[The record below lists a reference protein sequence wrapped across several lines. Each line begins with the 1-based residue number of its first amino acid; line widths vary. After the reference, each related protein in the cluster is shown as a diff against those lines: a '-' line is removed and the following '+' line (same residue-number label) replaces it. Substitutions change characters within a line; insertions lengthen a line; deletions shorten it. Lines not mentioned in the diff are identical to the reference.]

1 MNTKTLTTLIC
12 TAGAIGIVAA
22 CWLICEHQYRLCS
35 QNVVHPQT
43 TATTPETTQEPAPQ
57 IEEKILSNVDPAMI
71 FQRLNQLRP
80 NTRNTVREAFFCFQ
94 GFLDAGSNSFPAIR
108 KYAESGHNVILAG
121 NRWSDIEPR
130 DPKKTPVSSFQS
142 AGSILII
149 PASTRM
155 GLVDVLKEIN
165 TLEAFNILAQILPTS
180 QDAFEVV
187 KISRIL
193 LTRDSSAF
201 AERIRG
207 TARVMLATT
216 KTKKDRHE
224 LIKLLAEAGD
234 IEPIQLLAQ
243 ELMDNGKL
251 DRSALDP
258 YFNTL
263 KADAL
268 PTLSALFKDTNTSER
283 DRRLLLKTAFS
294 YVGNDALANEMYLS
308 SYTGADL
315 SELPPVSDTNKNPIN
330 TKMMLLCELL
340 AEGREEMG
348 IAGTDEDGK
357 AYFQSM
363 VDDRGTITPEIA
375 QSRLNFLNTL
385 PEDDE
390 QMISY
395 IDAIREKFNAKI
407 HPESFPEDYQFQLD
421 KLPNINHSIGYFTE
435 IYF

>member
-22 CWLICEHQYRLCS
+22 YWLICEHQYRLCS

-57 IEEKILSNVDPAMI
+57 IEEKTLSNVDPAMI

-94 GFLDAGSNSFPAIR
+94 GFLDAGSNSLPAIR

-130 DPKKTPVSSFQS
+130 DSKKTPYYQS
-142 AGSILII
+142 NDKLII

-165 TLEAFNILAQILPTS
+165 TLEAFNILGQILPTS
-180 QDAFEVV
+180 QDAFEAV

-193 LTRDSSAF
+193 LARDSSAF
-201 AERIRG
+201 AERIRE

-216 KTKKDRHE
+216 KTKKERYE
-224 LIKLLAEAGD
+224 LLKLLAEAGD
-234 IEPIQLLAQ
+234 IELIQSLAQ
-243 ELMDNGKL
+243 ELVDNGKL
-251 DRSALDP
+251 DRFALEV

-268 PTLSALFKDTNTSER
+268 PTLSALFKDPNTSER
-283 DRRLLLKTAFS
+283 DRKLLLKTAFS

-308 SYTGADL
+308 SYAAINL
-315 SELPPVSDTNKNPIN
+315 SESAPVFDANKNPIN
-330 TKMMLLCELL
+330 AKMMLLCELL
-340 AEGREEMG
+340 AEGKTQVG
-348 IAGTDEDGK
+348 ISGTDEDGK
-357 AYFQSM
+357 AYFQFTE
-363 VDDRGTITPEIA
+363 DDRGTITPEIA
-375 QSRLNFLNTL
+375 QNRLNFLNTL
-385 PEDDE
+385 PENDE
-390 QMISY
+390 QMTFY
-395 IDAIREKFNAKI
+395 IDAIREKLNSKI
-407 HPESFPEDYQFQLD
+407 YPESFPEDYQFQFD
-421 KLPNINHSIGYFTE
+421 KLPSTHHSIGYFAE
-435 IYF
+435 IDF

>member
-1 MNTKTLTTLIC
+1 
-12 TAGAIGIVAA
+12 
-22 CWLICEHQYRLCS
+22 
-35 QNVVHPQT
+35 
-43 TATTPETTQEPAPQ
+43 
-57 IEEKILSNVDPAMI
+57 
-71 FQRLNQLRP
+71 
-80 NTRNTVREAFFCFQ
+80 
-94 GFLDAGSNSFPAIR
+94 
-108 KYAESGHNVILAG
+108 
-121 NRWSDIEPR
+121 
-130 DPKKTPVSSFQS
+130 
-142 AGSILII
+142 
-149 PASTRM
+149 
-155 GLVDVLKEIN
+155 
-165 TLEAFNILAQILPTS
+165 
-180 QDAFEVV
+180 
-187 KISRIL
+187 
-193 LTRDSSAF
+193 
-201 AERIRG
+201 
-207 TARVMLATT
+207 
-216 KTKKDRHE
+216 
-224 LIKLLAEAGD
+224 
-234 IEPIQLLAQ
+234 
-243 ELMDNGKL
+243 
-251 DRSALDP
+251 
-258 YFNTL
+258 
-263 KADAL
+263 
-268 PTLSALFKDTNTSER
+268 
-283 DRRLLLKTAFS
+283 
-294 YVGNDALANEMYLS
+294 MYLS

>member
-12 TAGAIGIVAA
+12 TVGAIGIVAA

-35 QNVVHPQT
+35 QNVVPPQT
-43 TATTPETTQEPAPQ
+43 TATTPETTREPAPR

-80 NTRNTVREAFFCFQ
+80 QTRNTVREAFFCFQ
-94 GFLDAGSNSFPAIR
+94 GFLDAGSNSLPVIR

-130 DPKKTPVSSFQS
+130 DSKKSPVSAFRSND
-142 AGSILII
+142 GILII

-165 TLEAFNILAQILPTS
+165 TLEAFDILGQVLPTS

-193 LTRDSSAF
+193 LTRDPSAF
-201 AERIRG
+201 TERIRE
-207 TARVMLATT
+207 TVRAMLTTT
-216 KTKKDRHE
+216 KTKKDRYE
-224 LIKLLAEAGD
+224 LLTLLAETGD
-234 IEPIQLLAQ
+234 IELIQSLAQ

-251 DRSALDP
+251 DRSFLEL

-268 PTLSALFKDTNTSER
+268 PTLSALFKDANTSER
-283 DRRLLLKTAFS
+283 DRRLLLKTAFT
-294 YVGNDALANEMYLS
+294 YLGNDALANEMYLS
-308 SYTGADL
+308 SYTAINL
-315 SELPPVSDTNKNPIN
+315 SEPAPVSDDNKNPIN
-330 TKMMLLCELL
+330 TKMKLLCELL
-340 AEGREEMG
+340 AEGRRDTG
-348 IAGTDEDGK
+348 ISGTDEDGK
-357 AYFQSM
+357 AYFHFI
-363 VDDRGTITPEIA
+363 VDDRGKITPEIA
-375 QSRLNFLNTL
+375 QNRLNILDTL
-385 PEDDE
+385 PENDE

-395 IDAIREKFNAKI
+395 IDAIREKLNAKI
-407 HPESFPEDYQFQLD
+407 HPESFPEDYQFQFD
-421 KLPNINHSIGYFTE
+421 KLPGSAHHIGYFDE
-435 IYF
+435 INF